1 MEALLERLPDV
12 REIGNERVDAA
23 AAKAL
28 PRIFNAWKLDNDDA
42 ADLLRVGSRTYQRMK
57 AHNWV
62 GSLDE
67 DQRVRASAI
76 VGIYKALHVYFSD
89 ELADRWIKLP
99 NKGSPFEGRTPIAFL
114 REGGIPALL
123 FVRQFLDALRGG
135 A

>member
-1 MEALLERLPDV
+1 MEGLREQLPDI
-12 REIGNERVDAA
+12 RDFGFDRVDAV

-28 PRIFNAWKLDNDDA
+28 PRIFHAWQLDNDEA

-67 DQRVRASAI
+67 DQRVRASAV
-76 VGIYKALHVYFSD
+76 VGIYRALHVYFSD
-89 ELADRWIKLP
+89 NLADRWVNLP
-99 NKGSPFEGRTPIAFL
+99 NKGSPFDGRTPIAFM
-114 REGGIPALL
+114 REGGIPALIY
-123 FVRQFLDALRGG
+123 VRQFLDALRGG

>member
-1 MEALLERLPDV
+1 MATLLERLPDV
-12 REIGNERVDAA
+12 REVGADRVDAA

-28 PRIFNAWKLDNDDA
+28 PRLFHAWKLDNDDA
-42 ADLLRVGSRTYQRMK
+42 AELLRVGNRTYQRMK
-57 AHNWV
+57 VRNWV

-76 VGIYKALHVYFSD
+76 IGIYKALHVYFSD
-89 ELADRWIKLP
+89 DLADRWIKLP
-99 NKGSPFEGRTPIAFL
+99 NSGSPFDGRTPLSFM

-123 FVRQFLDALRGG
+123 YVRQFLDALRGG